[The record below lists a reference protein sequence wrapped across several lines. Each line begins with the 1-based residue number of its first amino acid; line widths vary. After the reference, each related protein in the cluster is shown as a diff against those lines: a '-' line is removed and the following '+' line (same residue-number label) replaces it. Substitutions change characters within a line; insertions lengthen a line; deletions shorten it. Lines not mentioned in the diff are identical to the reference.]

1 MENIHHQCC
10 TRDLLRYPITY
21 CRKITGDSNDYE
33 GWQRNFG
40 RKKTKVLQLRR
51 LATKV
56 MITGQIQGMPE
67 VNRQLKGDHLL
78 GEICQLSSSN

>member
-1 MENIHHQCC
+1 M
-10 TRDLLRYPITY
+10 
-21 CRKITGDSNDYE
+21 
-33 GWQRNFG
+33 NFG
-40 RKKTKVLQLRR
+40 RLKTKVLQLRR

-78 GEICQLSSSN
+78 GEICQLSSCN